1 MPIKNAGRGNALPKF
16 NDEFLEQLLG
26 AEDAENEKPERLK
39 EYFFRNKAYDSL
51 SSDLP
56 IRIIVGHKGV
66 GKSALLKMR
75 YLEDLESGIVSLW
88 IRPDD
93 IKAIVTS
100 SDGDLN
106 SMIDKWKKGLLDL
119 IFEKFVENIG
129 RSHSDENNSLTRHTL
144 NALFDAARNYIKEN
158 TSKVV
163 DAAGQAIIA
172 SYAKNEKIR
181 IYIDDLDRGWQA
193 RPSDIVSVSALLNAI
208 RDLCGSDN
216 RLQIRIGLRS
226 DVYFLVRTSDESTD
240 KIERHVTW
248 LTWSNHEVLLLI
260 AKRIRTFF
268 GEPLDESSLL
278 QQTQS
283 QIATSLHKIV
293 EPVFNGA
300 GKWER
305 APIHRVL
312 LSLTRRRPRDLIKLL
327 FGGGKEAFRNNHELI
342 LTQDLRSTFAQYSNE
357 RMQDV
362 INEFKTEMPN
372 IGKLLIG
379 MKPSKKE
386 KQTIDGYLYSNDQ
399 LASKLRNLISSNAFS
414 FTNGTLVSAKSL
426 AEFLYKIDFIT
437 ARRDDPN
444 TSEIVRV
451 YFDQNRFLQ
460 SQFGDFGFKWEVHP
474 AYRWALQPE
483 DIDSIFTKLSLST
496 D

>member
-1 MPIKNAGRGNALPKF
+1 MTLRF
-16 NDEFLEQLLG
+16 DDEFLEQLLG
-26 AEDAENEKPERLK
+26 AEDAENEKPARLK

-51 SSDLP
+51 AADLP

-75 YLEDLESGIVSLW
+75 HLEDLETNIVSLW

-93 IKAIVTS
+93 IKSIMTS
-100 SDGDLN
+100 SNGDLN
-106 SMIDKWKKGLLDL
+106 SMIDNWKGGLLDL
-119 IFEKFVENIG
+119 IFKKFVERLG
-129 RSHSDENNSLTRHTL
+129 RSQSDENNSLTRYTL
-144 NALFDAARNYIKEN
+144 NALFEAVRNYIKEN

-193 RPSDIVSVSALLNAI
+193 RPADIVAISALLNAV
-208 RDLCGSDN
+208 RDLCGSDT

-248 LTWSNHEVLLLI
+248 LTWTNHEVLVLI
-260 AKRIRTFF
+260 AKRILTYF
-268 GEPLDESSLL
+268 GEKPNENSLL
-278 QQTQS
+278 QQS
-283 QIATSLHKIV
+283 QARTATALHMIV
-293 EPVFNGA
+293 EPTFNGA

-327 FGGGKEAFRNNHELI
+327 FGGGKEAFRNDHNLI

-357 RMQDV
+357 RMQDI

-386 KQTIDGYLYSNDQ
+386 KQSIDGYLFTNDQ
-399 LASKLRNLISSNAFS
+399 LSTKLRNLISSNAFS
-414 FTNGTLVSAKSL
+414 FTNGTMVTAKSL

-437 ARRDDPN
+437 ARKDDPS
-444 TSEIVRV
+444 TEEVVRV

-460 SQFGDFGFKWEVHP
+460 GQFGDFGFKWEVHP
-474 AYRWALQPE
+474 AYRWALQPD
-483 DIDSIFTKLSLST
+483 DINSIFAKLSLST
-496 D
+496 S